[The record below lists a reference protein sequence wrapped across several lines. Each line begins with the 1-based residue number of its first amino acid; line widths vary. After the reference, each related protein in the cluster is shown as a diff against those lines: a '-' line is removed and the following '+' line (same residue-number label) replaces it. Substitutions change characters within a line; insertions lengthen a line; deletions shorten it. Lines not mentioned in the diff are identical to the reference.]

1 MYICTTGCTK
11 TFYFHLIVCHQQL
24 SKSIPIDLTQKKK
37 KKEKKNSNKPKSKL
51 IVLCYV
57 SARKIYL
64 TGSFLCLVN
73 ILLLSNADINI
84 LIIHV
89 VAQMF
94 PHAPFLSSGFA
105 W

>member
-1 MYICTTGCTK
+1 M
-11 TFYFHLIVCHQQL
+11 
-24 SKSIPIDLTQKKK
+24 
-37 KKEKKNSNKPKSKL
+37 

-64 TGSFLCLVN
+64 TGSFLRLLN

-89 VAQMF
+89 STNV
-94 PHAPFLSSGFA
+94 PPRTFLVIWFCLVKTNYVVGFSMVYLMA
-105 W
+105 SESVFIILQ